1 MRAEGSFYIP
11 FMILPLFLSFA
22 FKTVTAQTTDVEIKL
37 IKEKIEQLNQ
47 RLRELEAEKSSEE
60 REGGARKGEASIPD
74 PVTFLNSSGAG
85 IKKTSEPEISK
96 TLFTGG
102 GALNLTDSDDPRKFN
117 ASFSPLFHRQLA
129 NNLHLVLKPE
139 FNIEEDKF
147 GVGLGV
153 GEVDFFLN
161 DFITLRGGKLL
172 SPSGVLSEQTYTSW
186 LNNAKYLPD
195 LYPRTENRPSQDIL
209 SDLRNIGFGVS
220 GGIPIKFFK
229 GTSIDYGISL
239 VNGINGPGTL
249 NFSFSISEK

>member
-1 MRAEGSFYIP
+1 MRRAGSFYIP
-11 FMILPLFLSFA
+11 CAILFLSLLFT
-22 FKTVTAQTTDVEIKL
+22 FKPVAAQTTDVEIKL

-47 RLRELEAEKSSEE
+47 RLRELEAEKAGDEQE
-60 REGGARKGEASIPD
+60 REAKKSEASIPN

-139 FNIEEDKF
+139 FNIEKDKF

-172 SPSGVLSEQTYTSW
+172 SPSGILSEQTYASW
-186 LNNAKYLPD
+186 LNNTHYLPD

-209 SDLRNIGFGVS
+209 SDLRNIGVGVS

-239 VNGINGPGTL
+239 VNRVSGPGTL
-249 NFSFSISEK
+249 NFIFSISQK

>member
-1 MRAEGSFYIP
+1 MRREGSFYIP
-11 FMILPLFLSFA
+11 FVILLLFLSFT
-22 FKTVTAQTTDVEIKL
+22 FKTVGAQTTDEEIKL
-37 IKEKIEQLNQ
+37 VKEKIEQLNQ

-60 REGGARKGEASIPD
+60 QEGEARKSEASIPD
-74 PVTFLNSSGAG
+74 PVTFLSSSGAG
-85 IKKTSEPEISK
+85 IKKTSEPNPPK
-96 TLFTGG
+96 TLFTGAG
-102 GALNLTDSDDPRKFN
+102 SLNLTDSDDPRKFN
-117 ASFSPLFHRQLA
+117 AIFSPLFHRQLI

-139 FNIEEDKF
+139 FKLEEDKID
-147 GVGLGV
+147 VGLGV

-161 DFITLRGGKLL
+161 DSITLRGGKLL
-172 SPSGVLSEQTYTSW
+172 SPSSVLSEQTYASW
-186 LNNAKYLPD
+186 LNNTHNLPV

-239 VNGINGPGTL
+239 VNGVSGPGTL